1 MKKFLP
7 ALLFVADLYGMIFPQ
22 LPSIKGSL
30 EYSKKEQIAP
40 RKVWNQ
46 IKEQLQKGLIQEQL
60 TPNVVVSLKNPQ
72 EEQVSA
78 MYNTW
83 QEMKQQASKAAWNY
97 FYERKERDTNQNDQ
111 IYELESYKKWL
122 EQVSKM
128 TEPALDEVNLISR
141 PPKPEEQEA
150 VEKVKNALKLS
161 DISEV
166 RIIDAESYIRGIYLS
181 DSDRQFFLNWLHDA
195 DHAKDAALFDKYLSK
210 FNFPNQFMNENHEL
224 EIKDLNSSNEGLK
237 QKIQEMIAKSSLES
251 KTYRE
256 LMICFFARASSI
268 QSVCSRLAY
277 GKCLNEIFEGE
288 MSCYSP
294 AGIALR
300 SNGEGRSERTFIESS
315 QVFFH
320 ECGHS
325 LDLFSAKFDSDKAN
339 ETMSTIAPKFFNFSV
354 YESLCSFLK
363 MQIEKDPSFLAELQK
378 TFGKIKSIDDF
389 DKRLCSFLK
398 MQIKKDPSFLA
409 KLQKTFGKIKS
420 IDDFDKRLC
429 SFLKMQIEKD
439 PSFLAKL
446 QKTFGKIKSIDDF
459 IACVKSN
466 VDVFLASFLME
477 SSAEVWQIF
486 GVALLTNGYISYLEE
501 TVHTSTEDITSLR
514 LEKPIN
520 RRILLL
526 SRMNDWPLSL
536 DLNCLIRGD
545 HLGAEATLPFFHYQL
560 PTEVYD
566 ALMNFHGTSWEKY
579 KQKVSSTVSKKD
591 EENAN

>member
-363 MQIEKDPSFLAELQK
+363 MQIEKDPSFLA
-378 TFGKIKSIDDF
+378 
-389 DKRLCSFLK
+389 
-398 MQIKKDPSFLA
+398 
-409 KLQKTFGKIKS
+409 
-420 IDDFDKRLC
+420 
-429 SFLKMQIEKD
+429 
-439 PSFLAKL
+439 KL

>member
-1 MKKFLP
+1 
-7 ALLFVADLYGMIFPQ
+7 MIFPQ

-30 EYSKKEQIAP
+30 EYSRKEQIAP

-83 QEMKQQASKAAWNY
+83 QEMKQQATQAKWDY
-97 FYERKERDTNQNDQ
+97 FDECEMQDTNQNDQ
-111 IYELESYKKWL
+111 IYELKSYEKWL

-128 TEPALDEVNLISR
+128 TELALDEVNLISR

-195 DHAKDAALFDKYLSK
+195 DHAKDAALLYLSK

-224 EIKDLNSSNEGLK
+224 EIKDLNSPNEELK

-300 SNGEGRSERTFIESS
+300 SNGEGSLERTFIESS
-315 QVFFH
+315 QTARLPSS
-320 ECGHS
+320 G
-325 LDLFSAKFDSDKAN
+325 
-339 ETMSTIAPKFFNFSV
+339 V
-354 YESLCSFLK
+354 YSFRYC
-363 MQIEKDPSFLAELQK
+363 PS
-378 TFGKIKSIDDF
+378 
-389 DKRLCSFLK
+389 
-398 MQIKKDPSFLA
+398 
-409 KLQKTFGKIKS
+409 
-420 IDDFDKRLC
+420 
-429 SFLKMQIEKD
+429 
-439 PSFLAKL
+439 
-446 QKTFGKIKSIDDF
+446 
-459 IACVKSN
+459 
-466 VDVFLASFLME
+466 
-477 SSAEVWQIF
+477 
-486 GVALLTNGYISYLEE
+486 
-501 TVHTSTEDITSLR
+501 
-514 LEKPIN
+514 
-520 RRILLL
+520 
-526 SRMNDWPLSL
+526 SR
-536 DLNCLIRGD
+536 
-545 HLGAEATLPFFHYQL
+545 
-560 PTEVYD
+560 
-566 ALMNFHGTSWEKY
+566 
-579 KQKVSSTVSKKD
+579 
-591 EENAN
+591 